1 MATDDVREGRPDR
14 SDRADR
20 PDRPDGPDQP
30 HQQPDR
36 PDRLGAYAAALAAL
50 RRLGTLAPSDPQR
63 PALREFVIGEYMSYA
78 RYVAGR
84 FRRRGE
90 APEDLEQV
98 AYVGLVKA
106 VDSYDAAFD
115 TTFLTYATPVIAGE
129 IKRHF
134 RDTTWDVHVP
144 RRMQELSGALRQ
156 ARESLAQTLGR
167 DPTVTELAE
176 HLDAGTEEIVDA
188 MEASAVYN
196 TGSLDVSLGLS
207 DGEGATLG
215 ELIGDDDPGYGLV
228 VDRESLKPLLAEL
241 DERDKRILL
250 LRYFRNMSQTEIGEE
265 IGVSQ
270 MQVSRLLTR
279 ILGRLREGLGLQE
292 TAGATNPKKAD

>member
-1 MATDDVREGRPDR
+1 MNCPRGTPG
-14 SDRADR
+14 SDRI
-20 PDRPDGPDQP
+20 
-30 HQQPDR
+30 
-36 PDRLGAYAAALAAL
+36 GAYAAALTAL
-50 RRLGTLAPSDPQR
+50 RRLGTLTCSDPER
-63 PALREFVIGEYMSYA
+63 IELREFVIGEYMSYA

-84 FRRRGE
+84 FCRRGE
-90 APEDLEQV
+90 ASEDLEQV

-106 VDSYDAAFD
+106 VDSYDAEFH
-115 TTFLTYATPVIAGE
+115 TTFLTYATPVITGE

-144 RRMQELSGALRQ
+144 RRMQELSAALRH
-156 ARESLAQTLGR
+156 ARESLPHKLGR
-167 DPTVTELAE
+167 EPTVSELADC
-176 HLDAGTEEIVDA
+176 LDATTEEVINA
-188 MEASAVYN
+188 MDASAVYN
-196 TGSLDVSLGLS
+196 ASSLDVPVGLP
-207 DGEGATLG
+207 DGDGATLG
-215 ELIGDDDPGYGLV
+215 ELIGADDPEYGHV

-279 ILGRLREGLGLQE
+279 ILGRLRSALGVRS
-292 TAGATNPKKAD
+292 G

>member
-1 MATDDVREGRPDR
+1 MDFTRDTSP
-14 SDRADR
+14 
-20 PDRPDGPDQP
+20 
-30 HQQPDR
+30 
-36 PDRLGAYAAALAAL
+36 PDRLGAYATALAAL
-50 RRLGTLAPSDPQR
+50 RRLGGLASADPER

-90 APEDLEQV
+90 SPEDLEQV

-106 VDSYDAAFD
+106 VDSYDPDFH

-144 RRMQELSGALRQ
+144 RRMQELSAALRQ
-156 ARESLAQTLGR
+156 ARESLAQKLGR
-167 DPTVTELAE
+167 DPTVTELADD
-176 HLDAGTEEIVDA
+176 LDASTEEIIDA

-196 TGSLDVSLGLS
+196 AGSLDVPVGLP
-207 DGEGATLG
+207 DGDGATLG
-215 ELIGDDDPGYGLV
+215 ELIGEDDPAYGLI

-279 ILGRLREGLGLQE
+279 ILGRLREGLGAAAAESAEQ
-292 TAGATNPKKAD
+292 GQGGGGRR

>member
-1 MATDDVREGRPDR
+1 MEHTRNGTE
-14 SDRADR
+14 ADR
-20 PDRPDGPDQP
+20 LD
-30 HQQPDR
+30 
-36 PDRLGAYAAALAAL
+36 AYAAALAAL
-50 RRLGTLAPSDPQR
+50 RRLGTLTVDDPER

-78 RYVAGR
+78 RYIAGR

-90 APEDLEQV
+90 SAEDLEQV

-106 VDSYDAAFD
+106 VDSYDLEYH

-144 RRMQELSGALRQ
+144 RHMQELSAALRQ
-156 ARESLAQTLGR
+156 AREALAQHLGR
-167 DPTVTELAE
+167 DPTVTELAAR
-176 HLDAGTEEIVDA
+176 LDVSTEEIVDA
-188 MEASAVYN
+188 MDASAVYN
-196 TGSLDVSLGLS
+196 AGSLDIPISLS
-207 DGEGATLG
+207 DGDGATLG
-215 ELIGDDDPGYGLV
+215 ELIGDDDPAYGLV
-228 VDRESLKPLLAEL
+228 LDREALKPLLAEL

-270 MQVSRLLTR
+270 MQASRLLAR
-279 ILGRLREGLGLQE
+279 IIGRLRAGLGVRPR
-292 TAGATNPKKAD
+292 A

>member
-1 MATDDVREGRPDR
+1 M
-14 SDRADR
+14 RAMVK
-20 PDRPDGPDQP
+20 DGVHDG
-30 HQQPDR
+30 R

-50 RRLGTLAPSDPQR
+50 RRLGTLAHSDPQR

-90 APEDLEQV
+90 ASEDLEQV

-106 VDSYDAAFD
+106 VDGYDVEYH

-144 RRMQELSGALRQ
+144 RRMQELSAALRQ
-156 ARESLAQTLGR
+156 AREHLAQTLGR
-167 DPTVTELAE
+167 DPTAAELAE
-176 HLDAGTEEIVDA
+176 HLDATTEEIVDA

-196 TGSLDVSLGLS
+196 TGSLDIPVGLS
-207 DGEGATLG
+207 DGDGATLG
-215 ELIGDDDPGYGLV
+215 ELIGGDDPAYGMI

-250 LRYFRNMSQTEIGEE
+250 LRYFRTMSQTEIGDE

-270 MQVSRLLTR
+270 MQVSRLLAR
-279 ILGRLREGLGLQE
+279 ILGQLREGLGLQ
-292 TAGATNPKKAD
+292 TAAGAADSKRSAG

>member
-1 MATDDVREGRPDR
+1 MAM
-14 SDRADR
+14 
-20 PDRPDGPDQP
+20 DGAGPAQP
-30 HQQPDR
+30 E
-36 PDRLGAYAAALAAL
+36 RLGGYAAALAAL
-50 RRLGTLAPSDPQR
+50 RRLGTLSRSDPER
-63 PALREFVIGEYMSYA
+63 PALREYVIGEYMSYA

-90 APEDLEQV
+90 ASEDLEQV

-106 VDSYDAAFD
+106 VDSYDVAFH

-144 RRMQELSGALRQ
+144 RRMQELSAALRQ

-167 DPTVTELAE
+167 DPTVPELAE
-176 HLDAGTEEIVDA
+176 HLDAGSEEIVDA

-196 TGSLDVSLGLS
+196 TGSLDVPIGLS

-215 ELIGDDDPGYGLV
+215 ELIGEDDPAYGMI

-270 MQVSRLLTR
+270 MQVSRMLRR
-279 ILGRLREGLGLQE
+279 ILARLREGLGVQAA
-292 TAGATNPKKAD
+292 AGVANQKRGAS

>member
-1 MATDDVREGRPDR
+1 MTRDGVHNGRPGR
-14 SDRADR
+14 S
-20 PDRPDGPDQP
+20 
-30 HQQPDR
+30 
-36 PDRLGAYAAALAAL
+36 DRLGAYAAALAAL
-50 RRLGTLAPSDPQR
+50 RRLGTLAHSHPQR

-90 APEDLEQV
+90 ASEDLEQV

-106 VDSYDAAFD
+106 VDSYDVEYH

-144 RRMQELSGALRQ
+144 RRMQELSAALRQ
-156 ARESLAQTLGR
+156 AREHLAQALGR
-167 DPTVTELAE
+167 DPTATELAE
-176 HLDAGTEEIVDA
+176 HLDATTEEIVDA

-196 TGSLDVSLGLS
+196 TGSLDIPVGLS
-207 DGEGATLG
+207 DGDGATLG
-215 ELIGDDDPGYGLV
+215 ELIGGDDPAYGMI

-250 LRYFRNMSQTEIGEE
+250 LRYFRNMSQTEIGDE

-270 MQVSRLLTR
+270 MQVSRLLAK
-279 ILGRLREGLGLQE
+279 ILGQLREGLGLQ
-292 TAGATNPKKAD
+292 TAAGTADSKRSAG

>member
-1 MATDDVREGRPDR
+1 MDCTPDT
-14 SDRADR
+14 
-20 PDRPDGPDQP
+20 PG
-30 HQQPDR
+30 

-50 RRLGTLAPSDPQR
+50 RRLGTMAPDDPER
-63 PALREFVIGEYMSYA
+63 HELREFVIGEYMSYA

-90 APEDLEQV
+90 ASEDLEQV

-106 VDSYDAAFD
+106 VDSYDVEFH
-115 TTFLTYATPVIAGE
+115 TTFLTYATPVITGE

-144 RRMQELSGALRQ
+144 RRMQELSAALRHG
-156 ARESLAQTLGR
+156 RESLAQELGR
-167 DPTVTELAE
+167 DPTVAELAGC
-176 HLDAGTEEIVDA
+176 LDATTEEIVDA
-188 MEASAVYN
+188 MDASGVYN
-196 TGSLDVSLGLS
+196 ASSLDVPVGLP
-207 DGEGATLG
+207 DGDGATLG
-215 ELIGDDDPGYGLV
+215 ELIGADDPAFGRV

-279 ILGRLREGLGLQE
+279 ILGRLRAALGVRS
-292 TAGATNPKKAD
+292 GA